1 MRNQLLL
8 QIKPAPKRLA
18 PFLVYLILFHGVWI
32 FWVYRI
38 YPWLL
43 TLGEATLTYALTN
56 ISLRLLIW
64 VWPILRQFGG
74 KTRLF

>member
-1 MRNQLLL
+1 ML